1 MIKHRRET
9 LRLALALLPLL
20 GLGSHRSTWAA
31 TPDAAAASPGA
42 EVARSG
48 QPSPAELERRAGGRL
63 GVALLDTAT
72 GTLTGHR
79 LDERFALCSTFKLL
93 LAAAVLQQV
102 DAGRLSLT
110 QWVPLRAADRVP
122 HAPVAGPAI
131 ARGGAPLGELT
142 RAIQTTS
149 DNVAANVLMRLLGGP
164 AALTTWLR
172 AQGDAHTRL
181 DRWEPEMNR
190 VGPGDERDTT
200 TPAAMARST
209 ARLVLG
215 EVLCPRS
222 RERLQGWMV
231 ETETGLKRLR
241 ADLPAGWRAGDKTG
255 TALHPDFPD
264 QLNDV
269 AVLWPPAGRA
279 PLVVAAYYQGPGRSA
294 QGIRDEDQAVLAGV
308 GRWAVRSGA

>member
-1 MIKHRRET
+1 MPLTRRD
-9 LRLALALLPLL
+9 LLSAFVAGAMPAWSAAAGPASGPAIDPPLP
-20 GLGSHRSTWAA
+20 
-31 TPDAAAASPGA
+31 PDA
-42 EVARSG
+42 
-48 QPSPAELERRAGGRL
+48 LEARAGGRL
-63 GVALLDTAT
+63 GVAVLDTAT
-72 GTLTGHR
+72 GMLTGHR
-79 LDERFALCSTFKLL
+79 AHERFALCSTFKLL

-172 AQGDAHTRL
+172 AQGDTHTRL

-190 VGPGDERDTT
+190 VGPGEERDTT

-215 EVLCPRS
+215 EVLRARS
-222 RERLQGWMV
+222 RDRLQGWMV

-241 ADLPAGWRAGDKTG
+241 AGLPPGWRAGDKTG
-255 TALHPDFPD
+255 TGLSPAYRDK
-264 QLNDV
+264 LNDV
-269 AVLWPPAGRA
+269 AVFWPPAGRA
-279 PLVVAAYYQGPGRSA
+279 PLVVAAYYEGPVSGSG
-294 QGIRDEDQAVLAGV
+294 GIRDEDQAVLAAV
-308 GRWAVRSGA
+308 GRWAVR